1 MLLIGVNMNYPNIE
15 KSAFRKGEY
24 IGYCEGKIYRIS
36 KSNSSFGTW
45 FAYNRDDYND
55 QIFAFGLAA
64 MSEKLE
70 AKREVTA

>member
-1 MLLIGVNMNYPNIE
+1 MKNYPNID

-24 IGYCEGKIYRIS
+24 VGYSAGKVYRIR
-36 KSNSSFGTW
+36 KAECGYW
-45 FAYNRDDYND
+45 FAFNRDDYND

-70 AKREVTA
+70 TKQEVTA

>member
-1 MLLIGVNMNYPNIE
+1 MKNYHNIE

-24 IGYCEGKIYRIS
+24 IGYCEGRIYHIS

-45 FAYNRDDYND
+45 FAYNRDNYND
-55 QIFAFGLAA
+55 QIFAFGLAS

-70 AKREVTA
+70 AKQEVTA

>member
-1 MLLIGVNMNYPNIE
+1 MNYPNIE
-15 KSAFRKGEY
+15 KSAFRKGQY
-24 IGYCEGKIYRIS
+24 VGYCDGKIYHIS

-70 AKREVTA
+70 AKQEVTA